1 MLGRKERLGGVR
13 EVCDARFA
21 RVMADEGNEHIRGV
35 NGEASRSQHYKEDSR
50 HRDRP
55 VQSGFTPCAPL

>member
-21 RVMADEGNEHIRGV
+21 RVMADEGNEYIRGV
-35 NGEASRSQHYKEDSR
+35 DGEASRSQHYEEDP
-50 HRDRP
+50 RDRYRP
-55 VQSGFTPCAPL
+55 VQRSFTPCAPL